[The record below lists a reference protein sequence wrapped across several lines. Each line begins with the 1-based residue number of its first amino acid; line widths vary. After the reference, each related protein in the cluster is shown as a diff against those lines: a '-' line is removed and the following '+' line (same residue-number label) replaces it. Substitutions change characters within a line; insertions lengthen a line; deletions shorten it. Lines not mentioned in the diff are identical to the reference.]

1 MRLTSHDLRD
11 LQILKY
17 YRLVRKWACK
27 TYGLT
32 DADLELLIY
41 LDCKGRFT
49 RQEFIDGTYT
59 MSWDKNRW
67 EKLRRNGWIEAWRH
81 RNRTTIKYSVF
92 KTSFKC
98 SHLISRIYR
107 ILLGEED
114 IPFSKVVN
122 NAEGILDKVITTDK
136 ERDEAKL
143 ALKSLLLEAEKE
155 AFAKEVE
162 DRKSARDMYK
172 DDAFIQKVLA
182 TLFTAAYF
190 GLSFMMF
197 KVFVVKEINLG
208 EFEIS
213 FISTIFGAMSAKV
226 NTVVDF
232 FFGGSSKK
240 NEQIKK

>member
-1 MRLTSHDLRD
+1 M
-11 LQILKY
+11 IGNIIG
-17 YRLVRKWACK
+17 
-27 TYGLT
+27 GL
-32 DADLELLIY
+32 
-41 LDCKGRFT
+41 
-49 RQEFIDGTYT
+49 
-59 MSWDKNRW
+59 
-67 EKLRRNGWIEAWRH
+67 
-81 RNRTTIKYSVF
+81 
-92 KTSFKC
+92 
-98 SHLISRIYR
+98 
-107 ILLGEED
+107 
-114 IPFSKVVN
+114 FSKVVD

-143 ALKSLLLEAEKE
+143 ALKGLLLEAEKE

-172 DDAFIQKVLA
+172 DDAVIQKILA
-182 TLFTAAYF
+182 TLFTVAYF

-197 KVFVVKEINLG
+197 RFFVIGDINMG

-240 NEQIKK
+240 NEQQNNNK

>member
-1 MRLTSHDLRD
+1 M
-11 LQILKY
+11 IGKI
-17 YRLVRKWACK
+17 VG
-27 TYGLT
+27 GLF
-32 DADLELLIY
+32 
-41 LDCKGRFT
+41 G
-49 RQEFIDGTYT
+49 
-59 MSWDKNRW
+59 
-67 EKLRRNGWIEAWRH
+67 
-81 RNRTTIKYSVF
+81 
-92 KTSFKC
+92 
-98 SHLISRIYR
+98 
-107 ILLGEED
+107 
-114 IPFSKVVN
+114 KVVE

-143 ALKSLLLEAEKE
+143 ALKQLLLEAERE

-172 DDAFIQKVLA
+172 DDAIIQKILA
-182 TLFTAAYF
+182 TLFTIAYF

-197 KVFVVKEINLG
+197 RFFVMGDIDMG

-240 NEQIKK
+240 NEQQNK

>member
-1 MRLTSHDLRD
+1 M
-11 LQILKY
+11 IGNIIG
-17 YRLVRKWACK
+17 
-27 TYGLT
+27 GL
-32 DADLELLIY
+32 
-41 LDCKGRFT
+41 
-49 RQEFIDGTYT
+49 
-59 MSWDKNRW
+59 
-67 EKLRRNGWIEAWRH
+67 
-81 RNRTTIKYSVF
+81 
-92 KTSFKC
+92 
-98 SHLISRIYR
+98 
-107 ILLGEED
+107 
-114 IPFSKVVN
+114 FSKVVD

-143 ALKSLLLEAEKE
+143 ALKRLLLEAEKE

-197 KVFVVKEINLG
+197 KVYVFKEINLG

>member
-1 MRLTSHDLRD
+1 M
-11 LQILKY
+11 IGKF
-17 YRLVRKWACK
+17 VN
-27 TYGLT
+27 GLFGKIV
-32 DADLELLIY
+32 D
-41 LDCKGRFT
+41 
-49 RQEFIDGTYT
+49 
-59 MSWDKNRW
+59 
-67 EKLRRNGWIEAWRH
+67 
-81 RNRTTIKYSVF
+81 
-92 KTSFKC
+92 
-98 SHLISRIYR
+98 
-107 ILLGEED
+107 
-114 IPFSKVVN
+114 
-122 NAEGILDKVITTDK
+122 NAEGILDKVVTTDK

-143 ALKSLLLEAEKE
+143 ALRRLLLEAEAE

-172 DDAFIQKVLA
+172 DDAFIQKILA

-197 KVFVVKEINLG
+197 KFFVMKDINLG

>member
-1 MRLTSHDLRD
+1 M
-11 LQILKY
+11 IKG
-17 YRLVRKWACK
+17 LVG
-27 TYGLT
+27 GLFGKIV
-32 DADLELLIY
+32 D
-41 LDCKGRFT
+41 
-49 RQEFIDGTYT
+49 
-59 MSWDKNRW
+59 
-67 EKLRRNGWIEAWRH
+67 
-81 RNRTTIKYSVF
+81 
-92 KTSFKC
+92 
-98 SHLISRIYR
+98 
-107 ILLGEED
+107 
-114 IPFSKVVN
+114 

-143 ALKSLLLEAEKE
+143 ALRRILLDAEKE

-172 DDAFIQKVLA
+172 DDALIQKILA
-182 TLFTAAYF
+182 VVFTAAYF

-197 KVFVVKEINLG
+197 RYFVLGDIQMG

-240 NEQIKK
+240 NEQQQIKNK

>member
-1 MRLTSHDLRD
+1 MIGNVIGSL
-11 LQILKY
+11 
-17 YRLVRKWACK
+17 
-27 TYGLT
+27 
-32 DADLELLIY
+32 
-41 LDCKGRFT
+41 
-49 RQEFIDGTYT
+49 
-59 MSWDKNRW
+59 
-67 EKLRRNGWIEAWRH
+67 
-81 RNRTTIKYSVF
+81 
-92 KTSFKC
+92 
-98 SHLISRIYR
+98 
-107 ILLGEED
+107 
-114 IPFSKVVN
+114 FSKVVN

-172 DDAFIQKVLA
+172 DDAVIQKVLA

>member
-1 MRLTSHDLRD
+1 M
-11 LQILKY
+11 IGKFIG
-17 YRLVRKWACK
+17 
-27 TYGLT
+27 GLF
-32 DADLELLIY
+32 
-41 LDCKGRFT
+41 G
-49 RQEFIDGTYT
+49 
-59 MSWDKNRW
+59 
-67 EKLRRNGWIEAWRH
+67 
-81 RNRTTIKYSVF
+81 
-92 KTSFKC
+92 
-98 SHLISRIYR
+98 
-107 ILLGEED
+107 
-114 IPFSKVVN
+114 KVVD

-143 ALKSLLLEAEKE
+143 ALRRLLLDAETE
-155 AFAKEVE
+155 AFKQEVE

-172 DDAFIQKVLA
+172 DDALIQKILA

-197 KVFVVKEINLG
+197 RVFVMGDLELG

-240 NEQIKK
+240 NEQQTNK

>member
-1 MRLTSHDLRD
+1 MIGNVIGSL
-11 LQILKY
+11 
-17 YRLVRKWACK
+17 
-27 TYGLT
+27 
-32 DADLELLIY
+32 
-41 LDCKGRFT
+41 
-49 RQEFIDGTYT
+49 
-59 MSWDKNRW
+59 
-67 EKLRRNGWIEAWRH
+67 
-81 RNRTTIKYSVF
+81 
-92 KTSFKC
+92 
-98 SHLISRIYR
+98 
-107 ILLGEED
+107 
-114 IPFSKVVN
+114 FSKVVN

-143 ALKSLLLEAEKE
+143 ALKRLLLEAEQK
-155 AFAKEVE
+155 AFKQEVE

-240 NEQIKK
+240 NEQVNKK